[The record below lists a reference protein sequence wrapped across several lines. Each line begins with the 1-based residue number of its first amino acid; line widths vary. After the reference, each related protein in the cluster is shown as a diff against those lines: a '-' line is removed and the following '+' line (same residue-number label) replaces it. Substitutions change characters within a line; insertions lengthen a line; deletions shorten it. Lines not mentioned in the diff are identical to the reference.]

1 MENINNS
8 SQNNSEDMYF
18 NKLLFTKDGK
28 NYVIETV
35 GEAID
40 VRALNILKEKGYVF
54 KNILE
59 SKYVC
64 PNCGTC
70 NETATEK
77 GNTIYLNN
85 HCKVCLNSF

>member
-8 SQNNSEDMYF
+8 PQSNSEDMYL

-28 NYVIETV
+28 DYVIETV
-35 GEAID
+35 GQALD
-40 VRALNILKEKGYVF
+40 VRALNILREEGYTFKE
-54 KNILE
+54 ILE

-64 PNCGTC
+64 EHCGTS

-77 GNTIYLNN
+77 GNKIYLNN
-85 HCKVCLNSF
+85 HCKVCKTSF